1 MNKVFLISFFLLL
14 TGGICAQQATTG
26 TLTLKE
32 AEQRFL
38 ERNLSLIAERYNID
52 MAQAQVLQARLF
64 ENPVISLEQNVY
76 NRLNGK
82 YFDFGKEGETVVE
95 VEQVIR
101 LAGQRNKQIKL
112 EKINKEI
119 AEYQFEEVMRTLRQ
133 ELNEKFVQIYFL
145 SKSISIYEKEVNS
158 LQELLAGM
166 KLQQKKGN
174 ISLMEMSR
182 LESMLFSL
190 KKEKN
195 ERENELLTLRGELNV
210 LLNLPGDA
218 AVKLSLD
225 EEVLKQLDLSQLS
238 FADLKAMV
246 NERPDLKIA
255 RSTVSASRA
264 NLKLQKSMAF
274 PEFSVKGNYDR
285 AGNFIN
291 NYFAVGVSLSVPIFN
306 RNQGNIKAARFSI
319 QQAGAEQENAAN
331 RGGVVMPWHHQ
342 LDLKFMQDFYLKVGG
357 KRHTLQFG
365 VDIKNFLNLLNS
377 DWGLYKTVNNTN
389 LLAYDKGNSTTGEGK
404 GYTFQKNSG
413 KRLTETY
420 TKYKDF
426 RSTYSVQF
434 SLRYIFH

>member
-1 MNKVFLISFFLLL
+1 MNRVFLISFFLLL

-133 ELNEKFVQIYFL
+133 ELNEKFVQVYFL

-166 KLQQKKGN
+166 KLQQEKGN

-195 ERENELLTLRGELNV
+195 ERENELLTFRGELNV

-331 RGGVVMPWHHQ
+331 RADMELYTAYASLEKAVQLYQSTNMDLERNFEKLITGVNENFTKRNISLLEFIDYYDSYKETFIQ
-342 LDLKFMQDFYLKVGG
+342 L
-357 KRHTLQFG
+357 HE
-365 VDIKNFLNLLNS
+365 IKKDVFLAMENLNTTIGQNILN
-377 DWGLYKTVNNTN
+377 Y
-389 LLAYDKGNSTTGEGK
+389 
-404 GYTFQKNSG
+404 
-413 KRLTETY
+413 
-420 TKYKDF
+420 
-426 RSTYSVQF
+426 
-434 SLRYIFH
+434 